1 MEDRNSY
8 AELKIL
14 LKIELYFLPDI
25 SQMSDNQVFDQNK
38 VEQYVALCEEGGNLR
53 RAGAS
58 AETLAEI
65 NIRINRALVALLP
78 TSNDANAELLFQ
90 IINGTPP
97 QATSAATDPTDPT
110 DPTDSN

>member
-1 MEDRNSY
+1 
-8 AELKIL
+8 LTFI
-14 LKIELYFLPDI
+14 FLPDI

-38 VEQYVALCEEGGNLR
+38 VREWVALCEEGGNLR

-65 NIRINRALVALLP
+65 NIRINRTLVALLP

-90 IINGTPP
+90 IINGTLP
-97 QATSAATDPTDPT
+97 QVSSAATDPH